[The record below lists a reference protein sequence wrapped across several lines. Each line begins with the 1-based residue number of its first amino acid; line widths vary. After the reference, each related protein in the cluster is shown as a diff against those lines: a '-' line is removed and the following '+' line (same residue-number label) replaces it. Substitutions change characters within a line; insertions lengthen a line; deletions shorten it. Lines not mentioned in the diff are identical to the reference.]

1 MTTIKGDFSKWV
13 LEVPLKKRQ
22 IVKPYLKAKK
32 YLEADQYEIV
42 DFKIRKPKS
51 EEVYQF
57 RITRKFRAFLV
68 DSSQDGG
75 IRSFLCCCYKD
86 YFIHI

>member
-1 MTTIKGDFSKWV
+1 MIVKERKKVIDY
-13 LEVPLKKRQ
+13 LKKRQ

-51 EEVYQF
+51 EEAYQF
-57 RITRKFRAFLV
+57 RITRKFRAFGHFV
-68 DSSQDGG
+68 GDTFVVASISDHQD
-75 IRSFLCCCYKD
+75 
-86 YFIHI
+86 